1 MGGGLT
7 PDIKFGERVPILG
20 SYLKFKGQN
29 LGYLSP
35 VFWRQNLG
43 LPPWPPNME
52 VNPWVQF
59 GFDKNFLSLR
69 QKETKKLSLIRFW
82 QLSKKWQK
90 NLIPTVIND
99 D

>member
-35 VFWRQNLG
+35 VFLEAKFG
-43 LPPWPPNME
+43 TTSWPPNME
-52 VNPWVQF
+52 VTP
-59 GFDKNFLSLR
+59 GFSLV
-69 QKETKKLSLIRFW
+69 LIRVFFCR
-82 QLSKKWQK
+82 SDKKRPK
-90 NLIPTVIND
+90 SYH
-99 D
+99 